1 MHIYL
6 AGGIS
11 ANLKPLLQ
19 RIYDR
24 GGGENDSRSCRNIQ
38 SPVVR

>member
-1 MHIYL
+1 MDIYL

-19 RIYDR
+19 RIYNR
-24 GGGENDSRSCRNIQ
+24 GGGVDNCFGRNMQ
-38 SPVVR
+38 SPVEH

>member
-24 GGGENDSRSCRNIQ
+24 GGGGYDNRSRRMLFKT
-38 SPVVR
+38 VVY